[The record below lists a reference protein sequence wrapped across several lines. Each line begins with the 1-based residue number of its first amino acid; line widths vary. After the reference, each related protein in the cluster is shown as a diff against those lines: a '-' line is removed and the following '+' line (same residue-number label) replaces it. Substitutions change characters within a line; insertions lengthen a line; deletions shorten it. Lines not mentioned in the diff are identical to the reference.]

1 MTKNVCEILYSAK
14 REQGQRKKLYRE
26 YYYTEFDFI
35 CCDNNG
41 FPYRTVSSFLA
52 AFSSYVKNK
61 LPFTIRFHDLR
72 HTHAT
77 LLLEAG
83 ISPKVIQER
92 LGHEDIRTTMNI
104 YSHMTKNLESNELDK
119 FEDMIK

>member
-1 MTKNVCEILYSAK
+1 MYTRYSIQLKGNKNNE
-14 REQGQRKKLYRE
+14 KKLYRE

-35 CCDNNG
+35 CCDKNG
-41 FPYRTVSSFLA
+41 FPYRNVTRFLA

-61 LPFTIRFHDLR
+61 LPFTIRFHDQR

-104 YSHMTKNLESNELDK
+104 YSHMTKNLESNELNK